1 MAAVAKQDVVVDDVD
16 LLELATKVQH
26 LANTGLYF
34 AAAVAEALEAAGMV
48 QSLTEA
54 RHCALVTT
62 APDIVVAVCKPL
74 VAAAAVVAES
84 VVALCCN
91 WQLYLHYVLE

>member
-16 LLELATKVQH
+16 LLEVATKVQY

-34 AAAVAEALEAAGMV
+34 VAVAEALEAAGMV
-48 QSLTEA
+48 QSLTA
-54 RHCALVTT
+54 VRYCALVTM
-62 APDIVVAVCKPL
+62 ASDIVVAVVAVCKPL

-84 VVALCCN
+84 VVASWGN
-91 WQLYLHYVLE
+91 

>member
-16 LLELATKVQH
+16 LLEVATKVQY

-48 QSLTEA
+48 QSLTA
-54 RHCALVTT
+54 VRHCALVTM
-62 APDIVVAVCKPL
+62 APDIVVAVVAVCKPL

-84 VVALCCN
+84 VVASWGN
-91 WQLYLHYVLE
+91 